1 MYNRE
6 KDEKGE
12 EGEVKKIVSYIKA
25 GHPLFYIQ
33 HPDFFAMREIIKE
46 LKKEFADRKFYE
58 YTNAFGSDAWDSEIF
73 DKDDD
78 SLNIA
83 YINKDKDGYDYLEEI
98 EDKKVFNEAML
109 VVKDMMSI
117 INKK

>member
-1 MYNRE
+1 MEFDIVNENSEFKLGNILSIFKLPNSNRE
-6 KDEKGE
+6 
-12 EGEVKKIVSYIKA
+12 IA
-25 GHPLFYIQ
+25 LFTIS
-33 HPDFFAMREIIKE
+33 A
-46 LKKEFADRKFYE
+46 
-58 YTNAFGSDAWDSEIF
+58 F

-98 EDKKVFNEAML
+98 NDKKVFNEAML

>member
-1 MYNRE
+1 ME
-6 KDEKGE
+6 FD
-12 EGEVKKIVSYIKA
+12 IVNEQSEFKLGNILSIFKLD
-25 GHPLFYIQ
+25 GS
-33 HPDFFAMREIIKE
+33 DREIALFTIS
-46 LKKEFADRKFYE
+46 A
-58 YTNAFGSDAWDSEIF
+58 F

-98 EDKKVFNEAML
+98 EDKNVFNKAIL
-109 VVKDMMSI
+109 VVKDMMSM